1 MDINILQEKLE
12 KYEVA
17 RKKAIQRSLEYSKRT
32 EYASQKKWRST
43 QSEEDLKERKKI
55 ANAKYNEKQRQKKR
69 AIQEEK
75 TKHCEECCGM
85 GIVYVSDDLWEKCVC
100 RGAITKKQQDYIK
113 H

>member
-55 ANAKYNEKQRQKKR
+55 ANAKYNEKQRQKKGLYKKR
-69 AIQEEK
+69 RQNTAKNVVEW
-75 TKHCEECCGM
+75 
-85 GIVYVSDDLWEKCVC
+85 VSSM
-100 RGAITKKQQDYIK
+100 
-113 H
+113 

>member
-12 KYEVA
+12 KYEIA
-17 RKKAIQRSLEYSKRT
+17 RKKAIQRSIEYSKKT

-43 QSEEDLKERKKI
+43 QSEEVLKERKKI
-55 ANAKYNEKQRQKKR
+55 ANAKYHEKQRQKKI

-85 GIVYVSDDLWEKCVC
+85 GIVYIGDDFWEMCVC
-100 RGAITKKQQDYIK
+100 RKPITKKQQDYIK